1 MNKHVWQYTTIDN
14 IKLQDAIDQFEIV
27 KSNTNLIP
35 DSSIGKR
42 KNHSFIVTTNRMDT
56 QLELDAIST
65 NIYAECI
72 SNNPDCIKGKS
83 NFQLPKQINV
93 MIFNTSVALVHLT
106 LRPSTVREKLVVIE
120 CVFGLEGNF
129 YVGGSITNSGF
140 KLRHF
145 AKIHLERERPCIK
158 DVAVT
163 PPDGTCSTES

>member
-14 IKLQDAIDQFEIV
+14 IKLQDAIDEFESV
-27 KSNTNLIP
+27 KSNKKLIP
-35 DSSIGKR
+35 DRSIGNR
-42 KNHSFIVTTNRMDT
+42 RNHSFIVTTNRMNT

-72 SNNPDCIKGKS
+72 SNNPDCIKAT
-83 NFQLPKQINV
+83 LPKQINV

-106 LRPSTVREKLVVIE
+106 LKPSKDREKLVVIE
-120 CVFGLEGNF
+120 CVFALEGSF
-129 YVGGSITNSGF
+129 YVDGSITNAGF

-163 PPDGTCSTES
+163 PPDRTCSTES